1 MGTLMAVNDREQIA
15 WLHRRAGF
23 GLGPGQLAGLAASGA
38 AATLDALVD
47 PDAHGVPTAPDPWA
61 GQDLGDPN
69 DPGVAG
75 KVGPEMLARWLSTMA
90 STPRPLEE
98 WMRLFWHGHFVS
110 TLRAVK
116 VPQLFATQLRLLAS
130 HGLGDFRSLLRA
142 VTVDPAMLI
151 YLDGVK
157 NKVGAVNENYGR
169 EVLELFALGIGN
181 YSEDDVRAGAE
192 ALSGWTIDRQ
202 TGAARFVPR
211 QHDDRPHTYL
221 GRSGVHDA
229 DSVVDAIVSH
239 PACAPFITGKLAK
252 AILGPDVDPGL
263 VADRARAF
271 AADDLQ
277 IRPLVRGLLEDGIAR
292 GAGGALVRSP
302 VAWLA
307 SSMRA
312 TGASLAGQWPQAFK
326 DLRTAGQV
334 PGDAPNVAGW
344 PGGAAWLSTSATL
357 ARFNLAGLV
366 AGASD
371 RDAAARRVA
380 ASGDLGALADALG
393 RPEGFSEPTA
403 TALGDLHR
411 QASKVP
417 AGLEVLTVALASPD
431 LVMA

>member
-1 MGTLMAVNDREQIA
+1 VAVNDRGQVA
-15 WLHRRAGF
+15 WLYRRAGF
-23 GLGPGQLAGLAASGA
+23 GLGPNQLDGLAGSGVTAA
-38 AATLDALVD
+38 LDALID
-47 PDAHGVPTAPDPWA
+47 PDGHGVPPAPDPWA

-75 KVGPEMLARWLSTMA
+75 KVGPEMLARWITAMA
-90 STPRPLEE
+90 TTPRPIDE
-98 WMRLFWHGHFVS
+98 WIRLFWHGHFVS

-130 HGLGDFRSLLRA
+130 DGLGDFRSLLRA

-157 NKVGAVNENYGR
+157 NKLRAVNENYGR
-169 EVLELFALGIGN
+169 EVLELFAVGIGN

-192 ALSGWTIDRQ
+192 ALTGWTIDRD
-202 TGAARFVPR
+202 TGEARFAPR

-221 GRSGVHDA
+221 GRMGVHDV

-239 PACAPFITGKLAK
+239 PACAPFITGKLAR
-252 AILGPDVDPGL
+252 AILGPDVDAGL

-271 AADDLQ
+271 AADGMG
-277 IRPLVRGLLEDGIAR
+277 IRPLVRALLEDGIER
-292 GAGGALVRSP
+292 GGGSELVRSP
-302 VAWLA
+302 VTWLA

-312 TGASLAGQWPQAFK
+312 TGAPLAGHWPQVLK
-326 DLRTAGQV
+326 ELRTAGQV

-357 ARFNLAGLV
+357 ARFNLAGVV
-366 AGASD
+366 ATATD
-371 RDAAARRVA
+371 RNAAARRIA
-380 ASGDLGALADALG
+380 ASGDLRALADALG
-393 RPEGFSEPTA
+393 RPEGFSEATS
-403 TALGDLHR
+403 TALSDLHR
-411 QASKVP
+411 QGSGTP
-417 AGLEVLTVALASPD
+417 AGVEVLTVALAAPD